1 MKTSEGSIMRKFIFS
16 FAIVVMAGLTTGCAK
31 REPGPPPGP
40 RAVRVAL
47 ARTESAATG
56 GSYAGSLEPR
66 TRLNLAF
73 GVPGRVRS
81 LGSVRD
87 GGKERPLRE
96 GDRVTKGQVL
106 ALLDDSDLQ
115 HQAASSSLAMS
126 TASADLAS
134 SEASL
139 AQAEADL
146 VRARGLAASGA
157 VPGAEL
163 ERAETLAK
171 AARGRT
177 AALRAQKGSRGEQV
191 AIARRAA
198 SDARLLSPIEQV
210 ARLSTEF
217 EPQKIVRQDLER
229 TITVGAV
236 TKDGEL
242 ASALFADAK
251 PAIDRIK
258 LPPGYSMTFG
268 GEQEMQ
274 AKAFASVSIALKVS
288 VALIFLTLV
297 WQFANVFKPLI
308 VFAAIPFGMV
318 GVVLGLVVTKTNF
331 GFMAFLG
338 VTSLIGVIVSHI
350 IVLFDF
356 IEEAREHGTELH
368 RAVID
373 AGLVR
378 LRPVLVTVLATV
390 GGLVPLALEG
400 GPMWRQ
406 LVYVQIGGLLLA
418 TLVTK
423 GVVPLLY
430 VLFVETLHLVEW
442 KNEQPHDTGGGQ

>member
-198 SDARLLSPIEQV
+198 SDARLLSPIEGVIARRMVDAGESVGPSTIAFTVIDTREMKLVFGVPDTRIGAVHPNDLVPVHAEARGAAPLAGRVV
-210 ARLSTEF
+210 AIQPVADPTLRTFAVEVAVDNAGGELRAGMVASASLGTDGG
-217 EPQKIVRQDLER
+217 PPALLVPLRSIVRRLDGKLGVFRVERDVGRDVAVELGDL
-229 TITVGAV
+229 VGNDVVVRAGLATGDRVV
-236 TKDGEL
+236 TDGAPLLKDGE
-242 ASALFADAK
+242 
-251 PAIDRIK
+251 RVEV
-258 LPPGYSMTFG
+258 LP
-268 GEQEMQ
+268 
-274 AKAFASVSIALKVS
+274 
-288 VALIFLTLV
+288 
-297 WQFANVFKPLI
+297 
-308 VFAAIPFGMV
+308 
-318 GVVLGLVVTKTNF
+318 
-331 GFMAFLG
+331 
-338 VTSLIGVIVSHI
+338 
-350 IVLFDF
+350 
-356 IEEAREHGTELH
+356 
-368 RAVID
+368 
-373 AGLVR
+373 
-378 LRPVLVTVLATV
+378 
-390 GGLVPLALEG
+390 
-400 GPMWRQ
+400 
-406 LVYVQIGGLLLA
+406 
-418 TLVTK
+418 
-423 GVVPLLY
+423 
-430 VLFVETLHLVEW
+430 
-442 KNEQPHDTGGGQ
+442 